1 MKLSI
6 LALFLGSTLARHH
19 HGNKHH
25 GHSHH
30 ADEFENDFDIRPDT
44 PQYDEDAEADAGAG
58 FGHPSGGD
66 DPNSVHSE
74 TSY

>member
-19 HGNKHH
+19 HGHNHH

-30 ADEFENDFDIRPDT
+30 ADEFENELDNRPD
-44 PQYDEDAEADAGAG
+44 PQYDEDQNQDHDNG
-58 FGHPSGGD
+58 FGHP
-66 DPNSVHSE
+66 
-74 TSY
+74 